1 MRNDFKNYR
10 NEAFANKK
18 KFIEYFDYFA
28 HIHYGKEIQETG
40 LIEKYVVLA
49 QMVRTYMLEDWRTTK
64 QTVRKNKRKQIY

>member
-28 HIHYGKEIQETG
+28 HIHYGKDILHGREDGHFLQIR
-40 LIEKYVVLA
+40 EKAEL
-49 QMVRTYMLEDWRTTK
+49 
-64 QTVRKNKRKQIY
+64 